1 VLAKTDLP
9 SSDIETL
16 EHRILARALAV
27 IELRIPVVID
37 KLLHERMD
45 NLFTQLASRMEQELS
60 QSMTNEVAGIVHEA
74 VTHAVKRAVRGERA
88 SDSPI
93 T

>member
-1 VLAKTDLP
+1 
-9 SSDIETL
+9 
-16 EHRILARALAV
+16 
-27 IELRIPVVID
+27 
-37 KLLHERMD
+37 
-45 NLFTQLASRMEQELS
+45 
-60 QSMTNEVAGIVHEA
+60 MTNEVAGIVHEA